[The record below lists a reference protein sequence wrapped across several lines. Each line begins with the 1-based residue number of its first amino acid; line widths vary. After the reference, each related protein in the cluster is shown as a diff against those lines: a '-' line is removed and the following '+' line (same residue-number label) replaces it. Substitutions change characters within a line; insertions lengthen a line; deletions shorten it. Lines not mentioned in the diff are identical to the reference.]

1 MRRYFTQ
8 PVIEAAIT
16 PQSTEILLCQHG
28 LPNGYRVIIRSADKT
43 EREIDAGAS
52 LTLHSAE
59 ERQKISD
66 GIAAVTGLPVRL
78 VIRRR
83 LADKTFSEKPG
94 EPNVSRADL
103 HMGSVLATGAL
114 PLAGGIAAGFA
125 FTRPAF
131 IVGVGL
137 ALWLVWRLALFA
149 IKRDKPRWSFATA
162 THTVSPSLS
171 PLLCFA
177 LIEEPYSVGFYGH
190 FPRSPVTGKP
200 EAAVFCLQSLRLLG
214 QVESPQLA
222 ISQR

>member
-1 MRRYFTQ
+1 M
-8 PVIEAAIT
+8 
-16 PQSTEILLCQHG
+16 
-28 LPNGYRVIIRSADKT
+28 
-43 EREIDAGAS
+43 
-52 LTLHSAE
+52 TLHSAE

-137 ALWLVWRLALFA
+137 ALWLLWRLVLFA

-162 THTVSPSLS
+162 TYSMVNLFV
-171 PLLCFA
+171 FA
-177 LIEEPYSVGFYGH
+177 VAYGI
-190 FPRSPVTGKP
+190 
-200 EAAVFCLQSLRLLG
+200 AVIITAFVLR
-214 QVESPQLA
+214 A
-222 ISQR
+222 H